1 METSQAVV
9 AVPHPDPEHED
20 PSNDPSSSSEEG
32 VMLEEEQLSEVETDP
47 DGRHDDGFS
56 SGSGNPNEGADD
68 IDFDNMSNDDEEKSS
83 VIKELLR
90 HKSEYIQECLIQ
102 PDHWIDALLQRQME
116 STASTRGSLLTT

>member
-1 METSQAVV
+1 
-9 AVPHPDPEHED
+9 
-20 PSNDPSSSSEEG
+20 

-83 VIKELLR
+83 VIKDLLR
-90 HKSEYIQECLIQ
+90 PKSEYIQECLIQ